1 MAKVLEPCYNVPSRV
16 HFSRSFVP
24 ALNKHAQAAVNEL
37 STGQIL
43 HMEHYWRLCYLFF
56 LFCFFLIDNMLVIA
70 SKCLDIYSKIYGQW
84 GTVEKYMKNKI
95 SAF

>member
-1 MAKVLEPCYNVPSRV
+1 MRLYSVIGYTELNHMVKVLKPRYNVPSRV

-43 HMEHYWRLCYLFF
+43 HMEHY
-56 LFCFFLIDNMLVIA
+56 
-70 SKCLDIYSKIYGQW
+70 
-84 GTVEKYMKNKI
+84 
-95 SAF
+95 